1 MVQEVQGANGTEPVV
16 DVLIVG
22 AGISGI
28 SAACHLV
35 RECPGKRF
43 TILEARED
51 IGGTWDL
58 FRFPGIRSDS
68 DMYTFGFSFKPWTN
82 PQIVSEA
89 DNIRDYLDETVNE
102 FGIRDRI
109 RFGHRVASCAWSSAD
124 ASWTVTVTNSAGEES
139 HIEARFVFMCCGYFR
154 YDQGYTPELPGLDEF
169 AGTVVH
175 PQHWPE
181 DLDFTGKRMAV
192 IGSGATAV
200 TLIPALAEKAAKVT
214 MIQRSP
220 SYIVSRPGKDFLA
233 NLCNAL
239 LPARWAS
246 AINRWRF
253 VRQQDVLYRR
263 SRNRPEA
270 VKDYLIKRVRKV
282 LGQDYDVEKHFTPA
296 YEPWTQRVCL
306 VPDNDL
312 FLAIRDGKADV
323 VTGEIE
329 QITADGVGMRDGE
342 TVAAD
347 ILVTATG
354 LNLQLF
360 GGVRLF
366 RDGEEIDPTR
376 SFNYHGMMLSGIPN
390 LAYTFGY
397 VNASWTLRADLNS
410 RFICKLLKTM
420 EAKGASQ
427 CVPVLG
433 EDEQGLP
440 ELDWIDDFNPGYMQR
455 AMHLFPK
462 QKVQA
467 PWRNTQDYLLDRK
480 LIENTPIENEALQL
494 S

>member
-1 MVQEVQGANGTEPVV
+1 MNTAEPVANLV
-16 DVLIVG
+16 DILIVG

-28 SAACHLV
+28 SAACHLE
-35 RECPGKRF
+35 RECPGKSYA
-43 TILEARED
+43 ILEARDE

-89 DNIRDYLDETVNE
+89 DDIRDYLDETVAE
-102 FGIRDRI
+102 FGVRDRI
-109 RFGHRVASCAWSSAD
+109 RFGRRVTSCAWNGETSVWTA
-124 ASWTVTVTNSAGEES
+124 TVTDSTGKES
-139 HIEARFVFMCCGYFR
+139 RIQTRFLFMCCGYFR
-154 YDQGYTPELPGLDEF
+154 YDEAYTPDLPGLEDF
-169 AGTVVH
+169 AGAVAH

-181 DLDFTGKRMAV
+181 ELDFAGKRMAV

-200 TLIPALAEKAAKVT
+200 TMIPALAKTAAKVT
-214 MIQRSP
+214 MVQRSP

-253 VRQQDVLYRR
+253 VRMQDLLYRR
-263 SRNRPEA
+263 SRSKPEA

-282 LGQDYDVEKHFTPA
+282 LGEDYDVEKHFTPS

-312 FLAIRDGKADV
+312 FLAIRGGKADV
-323 VTGEIE
+323 VTGHIE
-329 QITADGVGMRDGE
+329 RIDENGVRMQDGE
-342 TVAAD
+342 QVEAD

-354 LNLQLF
+354 LKLQMF

-366 RDGEEIDPTR
+366 RDGEEIDPAGT
-376 SFNYHGMMLSGIPN
+376 FNYHGMMLSGVPN

-410 RFICKLLKTM
+410 RYLCKLLKTM
-420 EAKGASQ
+420 DARGARQ
-427 CVPVLG
+427 CVPVLN
-433 EDEQGLP
+433 EDARGLP

-462 QKVQA
+462 QKVAA

-480 LIENTPIENEALQL
+480 LIEQSPIEDGALQL

>member
-1 MVQEVQGANGTEPVV
+1 MNAAAPDVTAV

-28 SAACHLV
+28 SAACHLEL
-35 RECPGKRF
+35 ECPGKRYA
-43 TILEARED
+43 ILEARNE

-82 PQIVSEA
+82 PKVISDA
-89 DNIRDYLDETVNE
+89 DAIRDYLQETVDE
-102 FGIRDRI
+102 YGVRDRI
-109 RFGHRVASCAWSSAD
+109 RFGHRVTSAAWDSESAVWTASVVD
-124 ASWTVTVTNSAGEES
+124 GEGRETE
-139 HIEARFVFMCCGYFR
+139 IEARFLFMCCGY
-154 YDQGYTPELPGLDEF
+154 YDYEKGYTPELPGLEDF
-169 AGTVVH
+169 GGPVVH

-181 DLDFTGKRMAV
+181 ELDYSGKRMAV

-200 TLIPALAEKAAKVT
+200 TLIPALVQKAAKVT

-220 SYIVSRPGKDFLA
+220 SYIISRPGKDRIAALL
-233 NLCNAL
+233 NVL

-246 AINRWRF
+246 RINRWRF
-253 VRQQDVLYRR
+253 VRLQDMVYRR
-263 SRNRPEA
+263 SREKPGKIR
-270 VKDYLIKRVRKV
+270 DYLLKRVRKV
-282 LGQDYDVEKHFTPA
+282 LGEDYDVEKHFTPD
-296 YEPWTQRVCL
+296 YEPWTQRLCL

-312 FLAIRDGKADV
+312 FLAIREGKADV
-323 VTGEIE
+323 VTGRIE
-329 QITADGVGMRDGE
+329 SITETGVRMRDGE
-342 TVAAD
+342 TVDAD

-360 GGVRLF
+360 GGVSLY
-366 RDGEEIDPTR
+366 RDGEKIEPTR
-376 SFNYHGMMLSGIPN
+376 SFNYHGMMLSGVPN

-410 RFICKLLKTM
+410 RWFCKLLSTM
-420 EAKGASQ
+420 DAKGARQ
-427 CVPVLG
+427 CEPVLR
-433 EDEQGLP
+433 EEESDLP

-462 QKVQA
+462 QKNQA

-480 LIENTPIENEALQL
+480 LIEEAPIEDGALQL

>member
-1 MVQEVQGANGTEPVV
+1 MDLGTHNTAATSSAI

-28 SAACHLV
+28 SAACHLE
-35 RECPGKRF
+35 RECPGKSYS
-43 TILEARED
+43 ILEARDD

-89 DNIRDYLDETVNE
+89 GNIREYLRETVAE
-102 FGIRDRI
+102 FGVGGHI
-109 RFGHRVASCAWSSAD
+109 RFGHRVVSCAWDGDSAMWTATIVDSQGRESKSSA
-124 ASWTVTVTNSAGEES
+124 
-139 HIEARFVFMCCGYFR
+139 RFLFMCCGYFR
-154 YDQGYTPELPGLDEF
+154 YDEGYTPNLPGLENF
-169 AGTVVH
+169 AGAVAH

-181 DLDFTGKRMAV
+181 ELDFAGKRVAV

-200 TLIPALAEKAAKVT
+200 TLIPALAKTAAKVT
-214 MIQRSP
+214 MVQRSP

-239 LPARWAS
+239 LPTRWAS

-253 VRQQDVLYRR
+253 VRMQDLLYRR
-263 SRNRPEA
+263 SRNKPEA

-282 LGQDYDVEKHFTPA
+282 LGEDYDLEKHFTPS

-323 VTGEIE
+323 VTGDIE
-329 QITADGVGMRDGE
+329 RIGENGVRMRDGE
-342 TVAAD
+342 QVEAD

-354 LNLQLF
+354 LKLQMF

-366 RDGEEIDPTR
+366 RDGEEIDPTGT
-376 SFNYHGMMLSGIPN
+376 FNYHGMMLSGVPN

-410 RFICKLLKTM
+410 RYLCKLLKTM
-420 EAKGASQ
+420 DARGARQ
-427 CVPVLG
+427 CVPVLD
-433 EDEQGLP
+433 EDATGLP
-440 ELDWIDDFNPGYMQR
+440 ELDWIDDFNPGYMRR

-462 QKVQA
+462 QKVAA

-480 LIENTPIENEALQL
+480 LIEQSPIEDGALQL